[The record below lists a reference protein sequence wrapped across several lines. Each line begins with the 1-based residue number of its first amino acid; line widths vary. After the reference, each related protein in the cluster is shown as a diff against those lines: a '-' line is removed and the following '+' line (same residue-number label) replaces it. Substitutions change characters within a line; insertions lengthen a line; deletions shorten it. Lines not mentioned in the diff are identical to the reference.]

1 MSNQYGNKEEKGD
14 DIVSINDSYIIKNDN
29 NTNDAYKTN
38 YQHKNN
44 YYTSKQHNL
53 EDKQTYTNFRVVTK

>member
-38 YQHKNN
+38 YQHK
-44 YYTSKQHNL
+44 K
-53 EDKQTYTNFRVVTK
+53 

>member
-1 MSNQYGNKEEKGD
+1 MLIKQ
-14 DIVSINDSYIIKNDN
+14 IINI
-29 NTNDAYKTN
+29 
-38 YQHKNN
+38 KNN